1 MLRLKCATSVVIR
14 RARMTIRTPA
24 RASSRGVIRSNNESR
39 SSNRSCGRHQSTSR
53 RVTRVKYSNKQGDEE
68 DEPEY
73 VRDENRTPYYT
84 QTSQK
89 FMDLITIQALKN
101 VLHYLQETNGEMH
114 MFLHQYVTEN
124 PFELGADRTMDDW
137 LTQLAAQP
145 LVRVKDPR
153 RSSIPGPAAE
163 EAALRGGREVSPRD
177 LCERILAVRKSVGEE
192 LVGVVGE
199 LEVRNR
205 SIFTRALTK
214 SFQLS
219 DDDVA

>member
-1 MLRLKCATSVVIR
+1 ML
-14 RARMTIRTPA
+14 A
-24 RASSRGVIRSNNESR
+24 RASSRGVLRSDNASR
-39 SSNRSCGRHQSTSR
+39 SFNLSRGRHQSMSR
-53 RVTRVKYSNKQGDEE
+53 RTTRVKYSNEQDDEE
-68 DEPEY
+68 EEPEY

-114 MFLHQYVTEN
+114 MFLHQYVAEN
-124 PFELGADRTMDDW
+124 PFELGADRSMDDW

-153 RSSIPGPAAE
+153 RSSIPGPASE

>member
-1 MLRLKCATSVVIR
+1 ML
-14 RARMTIRTPA
+14 A
-24 RASSRGVIRSNNESR
+24 RASSRGALRNNNASCSLNLSR
-39 SSNRSCGRHQSTSR
+39 GRHQSMSR
-53 RVTRVKYSNKQGDEE
+53 RPTRVKYSNEQDGEE

-124 PFELGADRTMDDW
+124 PFELGADRSMDDW

-145 LVRVKDPR
+145 MVRVKDPR